1 MHASN
6 IIFEKKEKMG
16 NIYCRQ
22 RQNVSLACKVLNQVN
37 ISFPG
42 NPEFMQPFSKEGR
55 KKLFNNVIF
64 ASKAGWLL
72 LNKVIQEA
80 TSVCDSIRLE
90 CLYARSCLTT
100 CAWREEE
107 LGLVCRVLGV
117 GVVAQVI
124 PLFHFLRV
132 VNVCSASSQSIDAA
146 VSFR

>member
-1 MHASN
+1 
-6 IIFEKKEKMG
+6 MG

-90 CLYARSCLTT
+90 CLYASKELFDYLCMAGRRTGLGLSCLGGG
-100 CAWREEE
+100 CCCCSSNSPFPFSAGREC
-107 LGLVCRVLGV
+107 LLS
-117 GVVAQVI
+117 Q
-124 PLFHFLRV
+124 
-132 VNVCSASSQSIDAA
+132 QSIDRCCG
-146 VSFR
+146 FFPLK

>member
-1 MHASN
+1 
-6 IIFEKKEKMG
+6 MG

-55 KKLFNNVIF
+55 KFKLFNNVIF

-90 CLYARSCLTT
+90 CLYASKELFDYLCMV
-100 CAWREEE
+100 EEE

-117 GVVAQVI
+117 GVVVAQVI